1 MNRETWLNQLANK
14 LAPRFEE
21 LGHPLPKFRVSV
33 GFTSVGANGGANG
46 ECWNDTCTDDRHY
59 TIFISPA
66 EATSMDIAAIL
77 NHELIHAAVGLKE
90 GHKGKFAEMM
100 KATGMARPF
109 TCSVPGDAFK
119 AWVQPFI
126 DELGEIPH
134 CQLKVRGAGKEKLFK
149 KDGGG
154 VDAAG
159 EGDGEPVN
167 NRPKKQTT
175 RMLKA
180 ECTADVDGE
189 PCGYTV
195 RLSRKW
201 AVKLGACCPVHGALE
216 VEGADDAPGDDDADA

>member
-1 MNRETWLNQLANK
+1 MNRETWLNELAQK

-21 LGHPLPKFRVSV
+21 LGHPLPKFRVSI

-46 ECWNDTCTDDRHY
+46 QCWSDACTDDNHF

-100 KATGMARPF
+100 KATGMSRPF
-109 TCSVPGDAFK
+109 TCSVAGDAFK

-126 DELGEIPH
+126 DELGAIPH
-134 CQLKVRGAGKEKLFK
+134 AQLKVRGEGKAKLFK
-149 KDGGG
+149 KEGGG
-154 VDAAG
+154 VVADN
-159 EGDGEPVN
+159 DNEPRN
-167 NRPKKQTT
+167 NLPKKQST

-180 ECTADVDGE
+180 SCTHEVDGK

-201 AVKLGACCPVHGALE
+201 AVELGANCPVHGSME
-216 VEGADDAPGDDDADA
+216 VEGADDSPEEEDAA